1 MLFSSSSAS
10 LKWPKK
16 VLTCPTN
23 QKKKNLVNSL
33 PTEHPK
39 VQSPVAK
46 PKKKNETQE
55 KQIVNKRSVAGMN
68 LGEIET
74 EGVVVGHVGLDRIEV
89 DEHVLELALQEQRRR
104 HALPARNLIRNDE
117 IRPKNNSETQ

>member
-1 MLFSSSSAS
+1 M
-10 LKWPKK
+10 
-16 VLTCPTN
+16 
-23 QKKKNLVNSL
+23 
-33 PTEHPK
+33 
-39 VQSPVAK
+39 AK